1 MYVKTALK
9 FASLKL
15 KKNKIFSYKLD
26 SEILMSEVFKKRREE
41 IILNP
46 DCKLRDSQ
54 MILFKKLLTERSK
67 GKPISY
73 ITGKKDFW
81 KNEFIINKNS
91 LVPRPDSELIVQEV
105 LKYLK
110 NKTSLKLLEIGV
122 GSGCILLSVLNE
134 RKDSYGTGIDISK
147 ECIDLTEI
155 NSKKL
160 GIINRIKFYKSDID
174 NFNLGKYDLIISNPP
189 YIKKQDI
196 KYLEK
201 DVVNFEPKKALD
213 GGLDGLSVIKKV
225 INRSSK
231 LIKLR
236 GKLFLEIAF
245 DQKREVLSLLENK
258 GFYINR
264 VLKDLGNNDRCVI
277 CTKI

>member
-1 MYVKTALK
+1 MHINTALK

-26 SEILMSEVFKKRREE
+26 SEILISKVFKKKREE
-41 IILNP
+41 IILNSNY
-46 DCKLRDSQ
+46 KLIDSQ
-54 MILFKKLLTERSK
+54 IILFKKLLKERSK

-73 ITGKKDFW
+73 ITGKKHFW
-81 KNEFIINKNS
+81 KNEFIINESS
-91 LVPRPDSELIVQEV
+91 LIPRPDSELIVQEV

-110 NKTSLKLLEIGV
+110 NKPFSKLLEIGV
-122 GSGCILLSVLNE
+122 GSGCILLSVLDE
-134 RKDSYGTGIDISK
+134 RKSCYGTGIDISK
-147 ECIDLTEI
+147 ECINLSKI

-174 NFNLGKYDLIISNPP
+174 NFNFGKYDLIISNPP
-189 YIKKQDI
+189 YIKMQDI

-201 DVVNFEPKKALD
+201 DIADFEPKMAFD
-213 GGLDGLSVIKKV
+213 GGLDGLSVLKKV
-225 INRSSK
+225 IDRSSK
-231 LIKLR
+231 LIKLN

-245 DQKREVLSLLENK
+245 DQKRKVIDLLKNK
-258 GFYINR
+258 GFYINK
-264 VLKDLGNNDRCVI
+264 VLKDLGKNDRCVV

>member
-1 MYVKTALK
+1 MHINTALK
-9 FASLKL
+9 FATFKL

-26 SEILMSEVFKKRREE
+26 SEILISKVLKKKREE
-41 IILNP
+41 IILNSNY
-46 DCKLRDSQ
+46 KLIDSQ
-54 MILFKKLLTERSK
+54 IILFKKLLKERSK

-73 ITGKKDFW
+73 ITGKKHFW
-81 KNEFIINKNS
+81 KNEFIINESS
-91 LVPRPDSELIVQEV
+91 LIPRPDSELIVQEV

-110 NKTSLKLLEIGV
+110 NKPFSKLLEIGV
-122 GSGCILLSVLNE
+122 GSGCILLSVLDE
-134 RKDSYGTGIDISK
+134 RKSCYGTGIDISK
-147 ECIDLTEI
+147 ECINLSKI

-174 NFNLGKYDLIISNPP
+174 NFNFGKYDLIISNPP

-201 DVVNFEPKKALD
+201 DIVNFEPIKALD
-213 GGLDGLSVIKKV
+213 GGLDGLSEIKKV

-231 LIKLR
+231 LIKLK

-245 DQKREVLSLLENK
+245 DQKREVLSLLKNK
-258 GFYINR
+258 GFYINK

>member
-1 MYVKTALK
+1 MHVNTALK

-26 SEILMSEVFKKRREE
+26 SEILISKVFKKKREE
-41 IILNP
+41 IILNSNY
-46 DCKLRDSQ
+46 KLVDSQ
-54 MILFKKLLTERSK
+54 IILFKKLLKERSK

-73 ITGKKDFW
+73 ITGKKHFW
-81 KNEFIINKNS
+81 KNEFIINESS
-91 LVPRPDSELIVQEV
+91 LIPRPDSELIVEEV

-110 NKTSLKLLEIGV
+110 NKPSSNLLEIGV

-134 RKDSYGTGIDISK
+134 RRDCYGTGVDISK
-147 ECIDLTEI
+147 ECVDLSEI

-174 NFNLGKYDLIISNPP
+174 NFNFGKYDLIISNPP

-201 DVVNFEPKKALD
+201 DIVNFEPKIALD
-213 GGLDGLSVIKKV
+213 GGLDGLSEIKKV

-231 LIKLR
+231 LIKLK

-245 DQKREVLSLLENK
+245 DQKKEVLSLLKNK

-264 VLKDLGNNDRCVI
+264 VLKDLSNNDRCVI
-277 CTKI
+277 STKI

>member
-1 MYVKTALK
+1 MYVKTAIK

-26 SEILMSEVFKKRREE
+26 SEILISEVFKKKREE
-41 IILNP
+41 IILNSNY
-46 DCKLRDSQ
+46 KLVDSQ
-54 MILFKKLLTERSK
+54 IILFKKLLKERSK

-73 ITGKKDFW
+73 ITGKKHFW
-81 KNEFIINKNS
+81 KNEFIINESS
-91 LVPRPDSELIVQEV
+91 LIPRPDSELIVQEV

-110 NKTSLKLLEIGV
+110 NKPFSKLLEIGV
-122 GSGCILLSVLNE
+122 GSGCILLSVLDE
-134 RKDSYGTGIDISK
+134 RKSCYGTGIDISK
-147 ECIDLTEI
+147 ECINLSKI

-174 NFNLGKYDLIISNPP
+174 NFNFGKYDLIISNPP

-201 DVVNFEPKKALD
+201 DIVDFEPIKALD
-213 GGLDGLSVIKKV
+213 GGLDGLSEIKKV

-231 LIKLR
+231 LIKLK
-236 GKLFLEIAF
+236 GKFFLEIAF
-245 DQKREVLSLLENK
+245 DQKREVLSLLKNK
-258 GFYINR
+258 GFYINK

>member
-1 MYVKTALK
+1 MHVNTALK

-26 SEILMSEVFKKRREE
+26 SEILISKVFKKKREE
-41 IILNP
+41 IILNSNY
-46 DCKLRDSQ
+46 KLVDSQ
-54 MILFKKLLTERSK
+54 IILFKKLLKERSK

-73 ITGKKDFW
+73 ITGKKHFW
-81 KNEFIINKNS
+81 KNEFIINESS
-91 LVPRPDSELIVQEV
+91 LIPRPDSELIVQEV

-110 NKTSLKLLEIGV
+110 NKPFSKLLEIGV
-122 GSGCILLSVLNE
+122 GSGCILLSVLDE
-134 RKDSYGTGIDISK
+134 RKSCYGTGIDISK
-147 ECIDLTEI
+147 ECINLSKI

-201 DVVNFEPKKALD
+201 DIVNFEPIKALD
-213 GGLDGLSVIKKV
+213 GGLDGLSEIKKV

-231 LIKLR
+231 LIKLK

-245 DQKREVLSLLENK
+245 DQKREVLSLLKNK
-258 GFYINR
+258 GFYINK

>member
-1 MYVKTALK
+1 MHVNTALK

-26 SEILMSEVFKKRREE
+26 SEILISKVFKKKREE
-41 IILNP
+41 IILNSNY
-46 DCKLRDSQ
+46 KLVDSQ
-54 MILFKKLLTERSK
+54 IILFKKLLKERSK

-73 ITGKKDFW
+73 ITGKKHFW
-81 KNEFIINKNS
+81 KNEFIINESS
-91 LVPRPDSELIVQEV
+91 LIPRPDSELIVEEV

-110 NKTSLKLLEIGV
+110 NKPFSKLLEIGV
-122 GSGCILLSVLNE
+122 GSGCILLSVLDE
-134 RKDSYGTGIDISK
+134 RKSCYGTGIDISK
-147 ECIDLTEI
+147 ECINLSKI

-174 NFNLGKYDLIISNPP
+174 NFNFGKYDLIISNPP

-201 DVVNFEPKKALD
+201 DIVDFEPIKALD
-213 GGLDGLSVIKKV
+213 GGLDGLSEIKKV

-231 LIKLR
+231 LIKLK

-245 DQKREVLSLLENK
+245 DQKREVLSLLKNR
-258 GFYINR
+258 GFYINK

>member
-1 MYVKTALK
+1 MDVNTALK

-26 SEILMSEVFKKRREE
+26 SEILMSNVFKKKREE
-41 IILNP
+41 LILNSSY
-46 DCKLRDSQ
+46 KLSNPQ
-54 MILFKKLLTERSK
+54 IILFKKLLNERSK

-73 ITGKKDFW
+73 IIGKRDFW
-81 KNEFIINKNS
+81 KNEFIINESS
-91 LVPRPDSELIVQEV
+91 LIPRPDSELIVQEV

-110 NKTSLKLLEIGV
+110 NKPFSKLLEIGV

-134 RKDSYGTGIDISK
+134 RKSCYGTGIDISK
-147 ECIDLTEI
+147 ECINLSKI

-174 NFNLGKYDLIISNPP
+174 NFNIGKYDLIISNPP

-201 DVVNFEPKKALD
+201 DIFNFEPIKALD
-213 GGLDGLSVIKKV
+213 GGLDGLSEIRKV

-231 LIKLR
+231 LIKLK

-245 DQKREVLSLLENK
+245 DQKREVLSLLKNR
-258 GFYINR
+258 GFYINK

>member
-1 MYVKTALK
+1 MDVNTALK

-26 SEILMSEVFKKRREE
+26 SEILISNIFKKKREE
-41 IILNP
+41 LILNSGY
-46 DCKLRDSQ
+46 KLSNPQ
-54 MILFKKLLTERSK
+54 IILFKKLLNERSK

-73 ITGKKDFW
+73 IIGKRDFW
-81 KNEFIINKNS
+81 KNEFIINESS
-91 LVPRPDSELIVQEV
+91 LIPRPDSELIVQEV

-110 NKTSLKLLEIGV
+110 NKPFSKLLEIGV

-134 RKDSYGTGIDISK
+134 RKSCYGTGIDISK
-147 ECIDLTEI
+147 ECINLSKI

-174 NFNLGKYDLIISNPP
+174 NFNFGKYDLIISNPP

-201 DVVNFEPKKALD
+201 DIVNFEPIKALD

-231 LIKLR
+231 LIKLK

-245 DQKREVLSLLENK
+245 DQKIEVLSLLKDN

>member
-1 MYVKTALK
+1 MHVNTALK

-26 SEILMSEVFKKRREE
+26 SEILISKVFKKKREE
-41 IILNP
+41 IILNSNY
-46 DCKLRDSQ
+46 KLVDSQ
-54 MILFKKLLTERSK
+54 IILFKKLLKERSK

-73 ITGKKDFW
+73 ITGKKHFW
-81 KNEFIINKNS
+81 KNEFIINESS
-91 LVPRPDSELIVQEV
+91 LIPRPDSELIVQEV

-110 NKTSLKLLEIGV
+110 NKPFSKLLEIGV
-122 GSGCILLSVLNE
+122 GSGCILLSVLDE
-134 RKDSYGTGIDISK
+134 RKSCYGTGIDISK
-147 ECIDLTEI
+147 ECINLSKI

-174 NFNLGKYDLIISNPP
+174 NFNFGKYDLIISNPP

-201 DVVNFEPKKALD
+201 DIVNFEPIKALD
-213 GGLDGLSVIKKV
+213 GGLDGLSEIKKV

-231 LIKLR
+231 LIKLK

-245 DQKREVLSLLENK
+245 DQKREVLSLLKNK
-258 GFYINR
+258 GFYINK

>member
-1 MYVKTALK
+1 MHVITALK

-26 SEILMSEVFKKRREE
+26 SEILISKVFKKRREE
-41 IILNP
+41 IILNSNY
-46 DCKLRDSQ
+46 KLVDSQ
-54 MILFKKLLTERSK
+54 IILFKKLLKERSK
-67 GKPISY
+67 GKPIGY
-73 ITGKKDFW
+73 ITGKKHFW
-81 KNEFIINKNS
+81 KNEFIINESS
-91 LVPRPDSELIVQEV
+91 LIPRPDSELIVQEV

-110 NKTSLKLLEIGV
+110 NKPFSKLLEIGV

-134 RKDSYGTGIDISK
+134 RKSCYGTGIDISK
-147 ECIDLTEI
+147 ECINLCKI

-174 NFNLGKYDLIISNPP
+174 NFNFGKYDLIISNPP

-201 DVVNFEPKKALD
+201 DIVNFEPIKALD
-213 GGLDGLSVIKKV
+213 GGLDGLSEIKKV

-231 LIKLR
+231 LIKLK

-245 DQKREVLSLLENK
+245 DQKREVLTLLKNK
-258 GFYINR
+258 GFYINK

>member
-1 MYVKTALK
+1 M
-9 FASLKL
+9 
-15 KKNKIFSYKLD
+15 
-26 SEILMSEVFKKRREE
+26 
-41 IILNP
+41 
-46 DCKLRDSQ
+46 
-54 MILFKKLLTERSK
+54 
-67 GKPISY
+67 
-73 ITGKKDFW
+73 
-81 KNEFIINKNS
+81 
-91 LVPRPDSELIVQEV
+91 
-105 LKYLK
+105 K

-134 RKDSYGTGIDISK
+134 RKDAYGTGIDISK

-174 NFNLGKYDLIISNPP
+174 NFNIGKYDLIISNPP

-201 DVVNFEPKKALD
+201 DIVNFEPKKALD
-213 GGLDGLSVIKKV
+213 GGLDGLSEIKKV

-231 LIKLR
+231 LIKLK

-245 DQKREVLSLLENK
+245 DQKREVLSLLKNK
-258 GFYINR
+258 GFYINK
-264 VLKDLGNNDRCVI
+264 VIKDLGYNDRCVVS
-277 CTKI
+277 TKI